1 MQAMQTRAI
10 QEMHSTITKMNNFIK
25 IFIVGLIFALG
36 FLSNNIYAD
45 INMQSP
51 FSTEAPLP
59 DGRTDQKA
67 SPSDWI
73 KENQI
78 LVFNSQVILDLK
90 NAEWATFT
98 DTHSMEPVLSARA
111 NAIEVRPKGADEIQI
126 GDIISYKSEYANGYI
141 IHRVIEKGE
150 DEQGTYFILKGDNNP
165 SPDPGRI
172 RFEQIQRVVVAI
184 VY

>member
-1 MQAMQTRAI
+1 
-10 QEMHSTITKMNNFIK
+10 MNTFLK
-25 IFIVGLIFALG
+25 VFIVGLVFALG
-36 FLSNNIYAD
+36 FLSSNIYAE
-45 INMQSP
+45 INPEMQP
-51 FSTEAPLP
+51 EQPLT
-59 DGRTDQKA
+59 DGRTDQRA

-78 LVFNSQVILDLK
+78 MVFNSQVVLDLK

-111 NAIEVRPKGADEIQI
+111 NAIEVRPKSTDDIQV
-126 GDIISYKSEYANGYI
+126 GDIISYESEYADGII
-141 IHRVIEKGE
+141 IHRVIEKNE
-150 DEQGTYFILKGDNNP
+150 DEKGVYFILKGDNNP
-165 SPDPGRI
+165 YPDPGKI